1 MGDKPEDVLSS
12 TVEALKNADVSKIEA
27 GFQVSEVTD
36 ETPTVRRGRKVAE
49 SMGGRGGEVECQ
61 GTGHGRNPFPPLSL
75 SPRCPTSPVA
85 FWTYASLLLTYNPF
99 QCTCGMPHLAR
110 SPI

>member
-61 GTGHGRNPFPPLSL
+61 GTGHGRNPFPP
-75 SPRCPTSPVA
+75 PV
-85 FWTYASLLLTYNPF
+85 PF
-99 QCTCGMPHLAR
+99 LPLPHFPGRFLDLRITPAH
-110 SPI
+110 I